1 MKLDNIFKQLD
12 IKPEDKQD
20 SEVSLWK
27 QWYQGRVKDF
37 HTYTDYMG
45 KAGSVTRDRYSLGMG
60 KVVAELWA
68 DNIWNPETEIV
79 MGEESNQEW
88 LDDKLEKLNF
98 TNNFNTLVEQY
109 MALGT
114 GATVEYLDDK
124 GITRVDFLTVE
135 SIFPYEF
142 DNDDVMSCAFV
153 SQYDKDIVYLQDHKL
168 NYDDTYTI
176 TNKFYEKK
184 DDDYIEITYEGI
196 QEEITSPIKMFQI
209 YKPAIA
215 NNININNPMG
225 LSIFANA
232 IKELEAVDTSFDAF
246 RKEIKNGRMRVY
258 LKESALSVDIEG
270 KEVRYVNKDQDEFY
284 VLPSD
289 DTFEDETFIKVEA
302 PQLRVQSFI
311 DGLNESLNLLGRKCG
326 LGDNQFSSK
335 DGTIYTNT
343 SQVVSTNSK
352 FYKTRRKH
360 ASLVEYGL
368 VGMIEALYYLEN
380 GRELEDTVAIQFD
393 DSIIHDKEEEFQRS
407 LLLFNQGIISK
418 VTFVEQA
425 MGMTT
430 EEAQDFVARQQLDE
444 GIVEVPDFE
453 GVE

>member
-1 MKLDNIFKQLD
+1 M
-12 IKPEDKQD
+12 
-20 SEVSLWK
+20 
-27 QWYQGRVKDF
+27 
-37 HTYTDYMG
+37 
-45 KAGSVTRDRYSLGMG
+45 
-60 KVVAELWA
+60 
-68 DNIWNPETEIV
+68 
-79 MGEESNQEW
+79 
-88 LDDKLEKLNF
+88 
-98 TNNFNTLVEQY
+98 
-109 MALGT
+109 
-114 GATVEYLDDK
+114 
-124 GITRVDFLTVE
+124 
-135 SIFPYEF
+135 
-142 DNDDVMSCAFV
+142 
-153 SQYDKDIVYLQDHKL
+153 
-168 NYDDTYTI
+168 
-176 TNKFYEKK
+176 
-184 DDDYIEITYEGI
+184 
-196 QEEITSPIKMFQI
+196 
-209 YKPAIA
+209 
-215 NNININNPMG
+215 
-225 LSIFANA
+225 
-232 IKELEAVDTSFDAF
+232 
-246 RKEIKNGRMRVY
+246 
-258 LKESALSVDIEG
+258 G

-453 GVE
+453 GIE